1 MKIMEADG
9 RIKMIKIIKLG
20 TKKEVECTKCGALLS
35 YDEKEDVQ
43 TGKERSFSCY
53 QYYMRPYHYII
64 CPQCKHEIVLDATR

>member
-1 MKIMEADG
+1 
-9 RIKMIKIIKLG
+9 MIKIIKLG

-43 TGKERSFSCY
+43 TSKRRELS
-53 QYYMRPYHYII
+53 YYHFYII